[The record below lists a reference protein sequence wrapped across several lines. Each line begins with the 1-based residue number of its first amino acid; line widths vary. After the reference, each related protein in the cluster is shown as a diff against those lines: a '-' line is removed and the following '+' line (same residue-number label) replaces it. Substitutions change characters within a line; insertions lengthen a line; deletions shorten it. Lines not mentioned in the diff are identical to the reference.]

1 VPVLFDER
9 GARQTEVLLDFEQF
23 LERRSIAQR
32 LAPNFRSEDGG

>member
-23 LERRSIAQR
+23 LELGLS
-32 LAPNFRSEDGG
+32 LKD